1 MKLDESDRRI
11 LRELQVDGRLPVAKL
26 ANVVGLSQTA
36 TRHRLQK
43 MLKGDAIRIVA
54 LGDPRLLGFDVEA
67 MIGVCADGDPHVIAE
82 AFGKIPEVM
91 NVMIS
96 AGRFSLMVEVICK
109 SNYELQQLMTHQLQP
124 VKGVRSLETFIY
136 LECTKDSYN
145 WCNP

>member
-1 MKLDESDRRI
+1 M
-11 LRELQVDGRLPVAKL
+11 PVLIFCAW
-26 ANVVGLSQTA
+26 
-36 TRHRLQK
+36 
-43 MLKGDAIRIVA
+43 IVA
-54 LGDPRLLGFDVEA
+54 MYSDQVWPDADMFIYLAITVVATGDPRLLGFDVEA
-67 MIGVCADGDPHVIAE
+67 MIGVCVDGDPLVIAE

-109 SNYELQQLMTHQLQP
+109 SNYELQQLLTHQIRL
-124 VKGVRSLETFIY
+124 VEGVRSLETFIY

>member
-67 MIGVCADGDPHVIAE
+67 MIGVCADGDPNVIAE